1 MTLSFRIQLDSRPLQ
16 EALSNLQK
24 RRTPRFRQQLT
35 ARVLEQIVERVVAH
49 HPVETGRARAAWI
62 DAVSQIR
69 NGTGGNSQDSRANR
83 TDEADRSTVEVTNE
97 VDYVVFL
104 ENGTRRM
111 QPRHMVGRAMSEA
124 SAIVGQTSIE
134 LFRELVQS

>member
-1 MTLSFRIQLDSRPLQ
+1 MTISLSIQLESGPI
-16 EALSNLQK
+16 EESLSDLQK

-35 ARVLEQIVERVVAH
+35 TRVLEQIVERVAAR

-69 NGTGGNSQDSRANR
+69 NGMGGNSKDARADQ
-83 TDEADRSTVEVTNE
+83 TDEADRTTAEVTNE

-111 QPRHMVGRAMSEA
+111 QPRHMVGRAMAEA
-124 SAIVGQTSIE
+124 SAIVAQSSME